1 MPAYVLFVV
10 CLRLGNWDDL
20 VEGKLEKVFVMHLGW
35 GQRVK
40 VEPSRF
46 PGIDLRVLDLRSSM
60 SLVGLPLNLLV
71 TLEGK
76 PTT

>member
-20 VEGKLEKVFVMHLGW
+20 VEGKLEKVFVMESESKGRT
-35 GQRVK
+35 QQ
-40 VEPSRF
+40 F
-46 PGIDLRVLDLRSSM
+46 PGIDLKVLDLRSSM
-60 SLVGLPLNLLV
+60 NLVSLPLNLLV

-76 PTT
+76 LTT

>member
-1 MPAYVLFVV
+1 MPAYVLYVV

-40 VEPSRF
+40 VEHRRF
-46 PGIDLRVLDLRSSM
+46 PVIDLRVLDLRSSM

-76 PTT
+76 PID

>member
-1 MPAYVLFVV
+1 MCSQGIPAYVLFVV

-40 VEPSRF
+40 GDHSRF
-46 PGIDLRVLDLRSSM
+46 S
-60 SLVGLPLNLLV
+60 V
-71 TLEGK
+71 TELGMRLGTGSGVKEREV
-76 PTT
+76 